1 MKLVE
6 FQIEMYKSIVD
17 SGWVKVNDLTVLVG
31 KNEVGKTSLLRGLH
45 KFNPFHADPYD
56 LAREWPRG
64 KRDQKSDQQIV
75 CRTRFKIDQENA
87 ELSEITGKPINLDIL
102 EITKNYAGE
111 FEVYFPE
118 ELFPDRLHPN
128 DIDKAM
134 EKLPKL
140 PEAVSPP
147 FAMEAGALAEETRRL
162 AAEGRFTELIK
173 LPDAASPRLTGVRID
188 ANTQPQYQNET
199 QYIEQLSASLR
210 TIVQELQ
217 KTETVQHK
225 AHDYVVSCIPTF
237 VYMDEYKSFRGTAM
251 LNEVQQRRKKPAPDD
266 EALLTILSLSGL
278 SLDELVKKGNDADKE
293 ERQYDLSDGA
303 STLTEKIRGHWGQ
316 LKYDVHFNADG
327 QQFFTF
333 IRDPK
338 DKALIKLEERSRG
351 FQWFFSFD
359 LLLMHQTKGTFEG
372 CVILLDEPGLHLH
385 PEGQQDLLKR
395 LAEYA
400 KGNVLIYSTHL
411 PFMIDLQEPD
421 RIRILS
427 ETPNGMIVTD
437 DLTQTQPEGKLTL
450 QAALGISGRTS
461 YLVADRNLVV
471 EGVDDY
477 WIITALSALAGR
489 STKQTLPDDVLIT
502 PAGGA
507 SEVTYIATFMVG
519 QELGVV
525 ALYDT
530 DESGTTAKDKFVKK
544 WLTRYHDRPAG
555 ALALGEVWKL
565 SGEASIEDLFPDD
578 FYLGYV
584 KKLYNKQLA
593 AAGVS
598 DIAIKPGGQLVK
610 RVEAFFEANKLTFN
624 KGSLAKRIAADIRAM
639 KQWGDLPTQTQDR
652 GQSLIKEIAAAADKL
667 QASSEG
673 KAKL

>member
-1 MKLVE
+1 MKLSE
-6 FQIEMYKSIVD
+6 FRIEMYKSILD
-17 SGWVKVNDLTVLVG
+17 SQWVRVTDLTVLVG

-45 KFNPFHADPYD
+45 KFNPFHAEPYD
-56 LAREWPRG
+56 IQREWPRAHRD
-64 KRDQKSDQQIV
+64 KRTDKQIV
-75 CRTRFKIDQENA
+75 CRTRFKIDAEENKR
-87 ELSEITGKPINLDIL
+87 LSEITGKPIQIDVL

-111 FEVYFPE
+111 FEA
-118 ELFPDRLHPN
+118 LFPSDHFPDSLHPN
-128 DIDKAM
+128 DIDAAM
-134 EKLPKL
+134 GKLPKL
-140 PEAVSPP
+140 PDPVTEQFKNEAEAVM
-147 FAMEAGALAEETRRL
+147 AEARRL
-162 AAEGRFTELIK
+162 AAEGRFTELAK
-173 LPDAASPRLTGVRID
+173 FPDSVSARLQAVRVGGG
-188 ANTQPQYQNET
+188 TEPHHQNEGQFT
-199 QYIEQLSASLR
+199 EQFKAQLNN
-210 TIVQELQ
+210 IVRELQ
-217 KTETVQHK
+217 KTETVHHK
-225 AHDYVVSCIPTF
+225 AHDYIVGRIPTF
-237 VYMDEYKSFRGTAM
+237 VYMDEYKSFQGTAM
-251 LNEVQQRRKKPAPDD
+251 LNEVQQRKTNKKPSPDD
-266 EALLTILSLSGL
+266 EALLTILALSGL
-278 SLDELVKKGNDADKE
+278 DLDQLVKKGNETDKE

-303 STLTEKIRGHWGQ
+303 STLSRKIEGHWGQ
-316 LKYDVHFNADG
+316 LKYDVSFNADG

-395 LAEYA
+395 LEEYA

-427 ETPNGMIVTD
+427 ETPNGMVVTD

-477 WIITALSALAGR
+477 WLISALSNLASR
-489 STKQTLPDDVLIT
+489 SGITTMPDDMLIT

-519 QELGVV
+519 QKLGVV

-555 ALALGEVWKL
+555 ALGLGEVWKL
-565 SGEASIEDLFPDD
+565 SDEAAIEDLFPDD
-578 FYLGYV
+578 FYLGYI
-584 KKLYNKQLA
+584 KKVYGKQLA
-593 AAGVS
+593 AAGVG
-598 DIAIKPGGQLVK
+598 DIALKKGGQLIK
-610 RVEAFFEANKLTFN
+610 RVEGFFEEHKLSFN
-624 KGSLAKRIAADIRAM
+624 KGSIAKRIAADIRAM
-639 KQWGDLPTQTQDR
+639 NKWTDLPKQTQER
-652 GQSLIKEIAAAADKL
+652 GTMILTGIATAAEKL
-667 QASSEG
+667 GE
-673 KAKL
+673 K

>member
-1 MKLVE
+1 MKLSA
-6 FQIEMYKSIVD
+6 FRIEMYKSILD
-17 SGWVKVNDLTVLVG
+17 SQWVTVNDLTVLVG

-56 LAREWPRG
+56 ITREWPRAHRD
-64 KRDQKSDQQIV
+64 KRTEKQIV
-75 CRTRFKIDQENA
+75 CRTRFKIEPEEEQK
-87 ELSEITGKPINLDIL
+87 LSEITGETIQIGEL
-102 EITKNYAGE
+102 EITKSYAGE
-111 FEVYFPE
+111 FEIAFPGD
-118 ELFPDRLHPN
+118 LFPDRLHPN

-134 EKLPKL
+134 GKLPKM
-140 PEAVSPP
+140 PDEVTESFKVEAAEV
-147 FAMEAGALAEETRRL
+147 AAEARRL
-162 AAEGRFTELIK
+162 AAEGRFTELVK
-173 LPDAASPRLTGVRID
+173 LPDVAVQRLRGSQGGGKI
-188 ANTQPQYQNET
+188 QPQYQNET
-199 QYIEQLSASLR
+199 QYIDQFASQLRS
-210 TIVQELQ
+210 TVQELQ

-225 AHDYVVSCIPTF
+225 AHDYVVSRIPTF

-251 LNEVQQRRKKPAPDD
+251 LNEVQQRRKRPEPDD
-266 EALLTILSLSGL
+266 EALLTILALSGL
-278 SLDELVKKGNDADKE
+278 DLDQLVKKGNEADKE
-293 ERQYDLSDGA
+293 ERQYDLDDGA
-303 STLTEKIRGHWGQ
+303 STLTEKIKGHWGQ
-316 LKYDVHFNADG
+316 LKYDVRFNADG

-338 DKALIKLEERSRG
+338 DKALIRLEERSRG

-395 LAEYA
+395 LGEYA

-427 ETPNGMIVTD
+427 ETANGMVVTD
-437 DLTQTQPEGKLTL
+437 DLTQTQAEGKLTL

-477 WIITALSALAGR
+477 WLISALSSLASR
-489 STKQTLPDDVLIT
+489 SGMQAMPEDMLIT

-544 WLTRYHDRPAG
+544 WLARYHDRPAG
-555 ALALGEVWKL
+555 ALGLGDVWKL

-578 FYLGYV
+578 FYLGYIR
-584 KKLYNKQLA
+584 KLYEKQLSA
-593 AAGVS
+593 VGVG
-598 DIAIKPGGQLVK
+598 DIALNKGGQLVK
-610 RVEAFFEANKLTFN
+610 RVESFFEVHKLIFN
-624 KGSLAKRIAADIRAM
+624 KGSIAKRIARDIRAM
-639 KQWGDLPTQTQDR
+639 SKWTELPKETQER
-652 GQSLIKEIAAAADKL
+652 GVMLLAGITDAAEKL
-667 QASSEG
+667 NVRAE
-673 KAKL
+673 